1 MGQLVAEETAKR
13 GELQDAQAEEGL
25 KQHEAGGDYDPI
37 VFVWPPTGTSCLL
50 AFFLAVYEFWSLSI
64 RRRSLDFLFDFS
76 GSLELADTRCF
87 AGSKDDCDL
96 LLELEGTPSASSR
109 FLDACFVKVAATC
122 CGGEQLE

>member
-37 VFVWPPTGTSCLL
+37 VFVWPPTG
-50 AFFLAVYEFWSLSI
+50 
-64 RRRSLDFLFDFS
+64 
-76 GSLELADTRCF
+76 
-87 AGSKDDCDL
+87 SKDDCDL
-96 LLELEGTPSASSR
+96 LLELQGTPASSR